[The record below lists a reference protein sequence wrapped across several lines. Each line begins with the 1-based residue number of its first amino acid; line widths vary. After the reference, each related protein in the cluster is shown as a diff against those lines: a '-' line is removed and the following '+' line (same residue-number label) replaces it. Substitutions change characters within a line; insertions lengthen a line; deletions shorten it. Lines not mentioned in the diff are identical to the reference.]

1 MVDSIKK
8 TIREVLLGIAIY
20 LLIASVPVLI
30 FTNDKVKGEGGL
42 LIGGAAAVL
51 MLFSMKL
58 SITKAMHM
66 QKGHSA
72 YLGFMSVARM
82 LIVVALLGVIGWF
95 GWLNLITMFVGFFS
109 LKFAAYVQPFTEKL
123 IAKATTKKQ
132 GR

>member
-1 MVDSIKK
+1 MDSTKK

-20 LLIASVPVLI
+20 LLVASVPVLI

-42 LIGGAAAVL
+42 LMGGVAAVL
-51 MLFSMKL
+51 MLFSMKW

-66 QKGHSA
+66 QKGHSS
-72 YLGFMSVARM
+72 YLGFTSVARM
-82 LIVVALLGVIGWF
+82 LLVVALLGVIGWT
-95 GWLNLITMFVGFFS
+95 GWLNLVTTFVGLIS
-109 LKFAAYVQPFTEKL
+109 LKFATYMQPFTEKL

>member
-1 MVDSIKK
+1 MVDSTKK
-8 TIREVLLGIAIY
+8 TIREVLLGIAVY

-82 LIVVALLGVIGWF
+82 LIVVALLGVIGWT
-95 GWLNLITMFVGFFS
+95 GWLNLVTTFIGLLG
-109 LKFAAYVQPFTEKL
+109 LKFATYMQPVTEKL